1 MLELLSALRDQ
12 TNTDHITA
20 GEHHDNQ
27 PLESHRRVG
36 TGLFCGGGPAG
47 TTDCEKAAKHDHR
60 AEKGMPTPMSAQCA
74 DMAANAA
81 SGAPK
86 KPLHDHQKVHK

>member
-1 MLELLSALRDQ
+1 MTINRWSLVAALALGCSAVV
-12 TNTDHITA
+12 A
-20 GEHHDNQ
+20 Q
-27 PLESHRRVG
+27 PA
-36 TGLFCGGGPAG
+36 PAASAPS
-47 TTDCEKAAKHDHR
+47 TKDCEKAAKHDHR